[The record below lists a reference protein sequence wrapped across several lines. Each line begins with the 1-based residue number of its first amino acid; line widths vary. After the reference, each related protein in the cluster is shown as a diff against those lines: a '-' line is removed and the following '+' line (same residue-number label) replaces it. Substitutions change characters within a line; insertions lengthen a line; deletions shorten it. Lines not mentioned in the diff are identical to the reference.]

1 MHTHTDIQG
10 GNDPHPRRITI
21 PALVAVLALAT
32 LLTTVGCKKKSN
44 GDENGAAKPAAAGHA
59 EGDGHDHGKGGHS
72 EGEAA
77 HADEVKLTADAVE
90 LYGIKIESAQMWAL
104 RPTIVTPARVGFNAE
119 AMAHVGSPLRG
130 RVVEIKVRLGQ
141 DVKKG
146 DELCIIES
154 PELGEAQA
162 DLLQKRVAKDSAGP
176 VVDLAKASWD
186 RAKGLYDQTQGTSLT
201 EVQRREAEYKGA
213 VAAQRAADA
222 AVTASENR
230 LHLLGMNQAA
240 VDAFLKTGEVAPR
253 YSIHAA
259 IDGQVVQREVTLG
272 ELVSPDREAIMVLAD
287 LSNVWVLADVP
298 EAKLAEIAVGAKAWV
313 KVGSSDSKPLEGQV
327 AFISPMVDMTTRTA
341 QVRIEVAT
349 KDLPLKPGM
358 FAQVEIVTTGVGAA
372 AGSEPTPMLA
382 VPDVA
387 VQTVEGGP
395 AIFVPVEGEP
405 NTFAKRAV
413 TIGKTVGGLVPIYSG
428 LVEGE
433 RFVAAGT
440 FILKADLGKGS
451 AAHEH

>member
-1 MHTHTDIQG
+1 MNNHHGITG
-10 GNDPHPRRITI
+10 GRLPRPRRITI
-21 PALVAVLALAT
+21 VTLAAACAALLAAG
-32 LLTTVGCKKKSN
+32 GCTKKSDS
-44 GDENGAAKPAAAGHA
+44 GPKPAAAEHTAGDNHGGSGRA
-59 EGDGHDHGKGGHS
+59 EGKGG
-72 EGEAA
+72 
-77 HADEVKLTADAVE
+77 HADEVKLTADAAE
-90 LYGIKIESAQMWAL
+90 RFGIKVEAARMWAL

-154 PELGEAQA
+154 PELGEAQT
-162 DLLQKRVAKDSAGP
+162 DLLQKRVAKESAGP
-176 VVDLAKASWD
+176 QVDLAKALWD

-213 VAAQRAADA
+213 VASQRAADA

-253 YSIHAA
+253 YPIHAA

-313 KVGSSDSKPLEGQV
+313 KVGSADSRPLEGKV

-358 FAQVEIVTTGVGAA
+358 FAQVEIVTAGVGAA
-372 AGSEPTPMLA
+372 AGSEPTPIIA

-395 AIFVPVEGEP
+395 AVFVPVEGEP

-451 AAHEH
+451 AAHED

>member
-1 MHTHTDIQG
+1 MHTHTHIQG
-10 GNDPHPRRITI
+10 GNDPHPRRIII
-21 PALVAVLALAT
+21 PALVAVFALST
-32 LLTTVGCKKKSN
+32 LLTTEGCKKKSE
-44 GDENGAAKPAAAGHA
+44 GDDHGAAKPAAAGHV
-59 EGDGHDHGKGGHS
+59 EGDGHDHGHGGHN
-72 EGEAA
+72 EGRAA
-77 HADEVKLTADAVE
+77 HTDEVKLTADAVE
-90 LYGIKIESAQMWAL
+90 RYGIKIEAAQMWAL
-104 RPTIVTPARVGFNAE
+104 RPTIVTPARVAFNAE

-287 LSNVWVLADVP
+287 LSKVWVLADVP

-313 KVGSSDSKPLEGQV
+313 KVGPFDAKPLEGQV

-358 FAQVEIVTTGVGAA
+358 FAQVEIVISA
-372 AGSEPTPMLA
+372 AGAEPTPMIA

-387 VQTVEGGP
+387 VQTVDGGP

>member
-1 MHTHTDIQG
+1 MHTHTDIQR
-10 GNDPHPRRITI
+10 GNDPHPRQITI
-21 PALVAVLALAT
+21 PALVAVFALAS
-32 LLTTVGCKKKSN
+32 LLTTVGCKKKS
-44 GDENGAAKPAAAGHA
+44 DEHGAAKPAAAQAPAGHA
-59 EGDGHDHGKGGHS
+59 EGDGHEHGKGGEESHT
-72 EGEAA
+72 
-77 HADEVKLTADAVE
+77 DEVKLTADAVE
-90 LYGIKIESAQMWAL
+90 RYGIKIEAAQMWAL

-186 RAKGLYDQTQGTSLT
+186 RAKGLYEQTQGTSLT

-253 YSIHAA
+253 YSIHAV

-358 FAQVEIVTTGVGAA
+358 FAQVEIVISTA
-372 AGSEPTPMLA
+372 AGMEPTPMVA

-405 NTFAKRAV
+405 NTFAKRGV
-413 TIGKTVGGLVPIYSG
+413 TIGKTIGGLVPIYSG

-433 RFVAAGT
+433 RFVVAGT

>member
-1 MHTHTDIQG
+1 MHTHTEIQG
-10 GNDPHPRRITI
+10 GHDPHPRRITI
-21 PALVAVLALAT
+21 SALVAVFALAT
-32 LLTTVGCKKKSN
+32 LLTTVGCKKKSD
-44 GDENGAAKPAAAGHA
+44 GDDHGAAKPAAAGHA

-119 AMAHVGSPLRG
+119 AMAHVGSLLRG

-154 PELGEAQA
+154 PELGEAQT

-230 LHLLGMNQAA
+230 LHLLGMSQAA
-240 VDAFLKTGEVAPR
+240 VNAFLKTGEVAPR

-287 LSNVWVLADVP
+287 LSKVWVLADVP

-372 AGSEPTPMLA
+372 AGSEPTPMIA

-433 RFVAAGT
+433 RFVSAGT

>member
-1 MHTHTDIQG
+1 MHTHTDIQR
-10 GNDPHPRRITI
+10 GNDPHPRQITI
-21 PALVAVLALAT
+21 PALVAVFALAS
-32 LLTTVGCKKKSN
+32 LLTTVGCKKKS
-44 GDENGAAKPAAAGHA
+44 DEHGAAKPAAAQAPAGHA
-59 EGDGHDHGKGGHS
+59 EGDGHEHGKGGEESHT
-72 EGEAA
+72 
-77 HADEVKLTADAVE
+77 DEVKLTADAVE
-90 LYGIKIESAQMWAL
+90 RYGIKIEAAQMWAL

-186 RAKGLYDQTQGTSLT
+186 RAKGLYEQTQGTSLT

-240 VDAFLKTGEVAPR
+240 VDTFLKTGEVAPR
-253 YSIHAA
+253 YSIHAV

-341 QVRIEVAT
+341 QVRVEVAT

-358 FAQVEIVTTGVGAA
+358 FAQVEIVTAAVGAA
-372 AGSEPTPMLA
+372 AGSAPPPMIA

-405 NTFAKRAV
+405 NTFAKRGV
-413 TIGKTVGGLVPIYSG
+413 TIGKTIGGLVPIYSG

-440 FILKADLGKGS
+440 FSLKADLGKGS

>member
-1 MHTHTDIQG
+1 MHMHTDVPS

-21 PALVAVLALAT
+21 PALVTVFVLAT
-32 LLTTVGCKKKSN
+32 ILTTAGCKKKSV
-44 GDENGAAKPAAAGHA
+44 GDDHGAAEPAAAGHA
-59 EGDGHDHGKGGHS
+59 EGDGHDHGHGGHE
-72 EGEAA
+72 EGEAG
-77 HADEVKLTADAVE
+77 HTDEVKLTADAVE
-90 LYGIKIESAQMWAL
+90 RYGIKIESAQMWAL
-104 RPTIVTPARVGFNAE
+104 RPTIVTPARVGFNTE

-141 DVKKG
+141 HVRKG

-287 LSNVWVLADVP
+287 LANVWVLADVP
-298 EAKLAEIAVGAKAWV
+298 EAQLAEVAVGAQAWV
-313 KVGSSDSKPLEGQV
+313 KVGSSDSQPLEGQV
-327 AFISPMVDMTTRTA
+327 AFVSPMVDTTTRTA

-358 FAQVEIVTTGVGAA
+358 FAQVEIVTAGVGAA
-372 AGSEPTPMLA
+372 AGSEPTPMIA

>member
-1 MHTHTDIQG
+1 MF
-10 GNDPHPRRITI
+10 
-21 PALVAVLALAT
+21 ALAT
-32 LLTTVGCKKKSN
+32 LLTTVGCKKKSD
-44 GDENGAAKPAAAGHA
+44 GDDHGTAKPAAAGHA
-59 EGDGHDHGKGGHS
+59 EGDGHNHGKGG
-72 EGEAA
+72 EEA

-90 LYGIKIESAQMWAL
+90 RYGIKIEAAQMWAL

-141 DVKKG
+141 AVKKG

-240 VDAFLKTGEVAPR
+240 IDAFLKTGEVAPR
-253 YSIHAA
+253 YAIHAV

-298 EAKLAEIAVGAKAWV
+298 EAKLAEIAAGAKAWV
-313 KVGSSDSKPLEGQV
+313 KVGSSESKPLEGQV

-341 QVRIEVAT
+341 QVRIEVAAN
-349 KDLPLKPGM
+349 DLPLKPGM
-358 FAQVEIVTTGVGAA
+358 FAQVEIVTTGVGTA
-372 AGSEPTPMLA
+372 AGSEPTPMIA

-387 VQTVEGGP
+387 VQTVEGSP

-413 TIGKTVGGLVPIYSG
+413 TIGRTVGGLVPIYSG

-440 FILKADLGKGS
+440 FILKAELGKGS
-451 AAHEH
+451 ASHAH

>member
-1 MHTHTDIQG
+1 MHTEIQG
-10 GNDPHPRRITI
+10 GRAPHPRRINI
-21 PALVAVLALAT
+21 PTLVAVFALAA
-32 LLTTVGCKKKSN
+32 LLTTVGCKKKAD
-44 GDENGAAKPAAAGHA
+44 GDDHGAAKPAAAGHA
-59 EGDGHDHGKGGHS
+59 EGDGHDHGKGGHD
-72 EGEAA
+72 EGEAG
-77 HADEVKLTADAVE
+77 HVDEVKLTADAVE
-90 LYGIKIESAQMWAL
+90 RYGIKIEAAQMWAL

-240 VDAFLKTGEVAPR
+240 VDAFLKSGEVAPR

-287 LSNVWVLADVP
+287 LSKVWVLADVP

-313 KVGSSDSKPLEGQV
+313 KVGASDSKPLEGQV

-349 KDLPLKPGM
+349 KDLPVRPGM
-358 FAQVEIVTTGVGAA
+358 FAQVEIVTSAA
-372 AGSEPTPMLA
+372 AGAGGADPAPVIA

-395 AIFVPVEGEP
+395 ALFVPVEGEP

-433 RFVAAGT
+433 KFVASGT

>member
-1 MHTHTDIQG
+1 MPHDNHIQA
-10 GNDPHPRRITI
+10 GNILRPMTM
-21 PALVAVLALAT
+21 PAIAVVISLAAILAAS
-32 LLTTVGCKKKSN
+32 GCKERSG
-44 GDENGAAKPAAAGHA
+44 GDSHGAAKAVHA
-59 EGDGHDHGKGGHS
+59 EGDGHDHGKGG
-72 EGEAA
+72 EAD
-77 HADEVKLTADAVE
+77 HVDEVKLTADAVE
-90 LYGIKIESAQMWAL
+90 RYGVKVEAAQLWAL
-104 RPTIVTPARVGFNAE
+104 RPTIVTPARVAFNAE

-141 DVKKG
+141 EVKKG

-186 RAKGLYDQTQGTSLT
+186 RAKGLYEQTQGTTLT
-201 EVQRREAEYKGA
+201 EVQRREAEYKAA
-213 VAAQRAADA
+213 VAAQRSADA

-230 LHLLGMNQAA
+230 LHLLGMGQAA
-240 VDAFLKTGEVAPR
+240 VDEFLKTGEVAPR
-253 YSIHAA
+253 YVIHAI

-272 ELVSPDREAIMVLAD
+272 ELVSPDREAIMVLAN
-287 LSNVWVLADVP
+287 LANVWVLADVP
-298 EAKLAEIAVGAKAWV
+298 EAKLAEITIGAKAWI
-313 KVGSSDSKPLEGQV
+313 KIGSADSRLEGTV
-327 AFISPMVDMTTRTA
+327 AYISPMVDMTTRTA

-349 KDLPLKPGM
+349 KDLPVKPGM
-358 FAQVEIVTTGVGAA
+358 FAQVEIVTSATLGAD
-372 AGSEPTPMLA
+372 PVPVVA

-395 AIFVPVEGEP
+395 AVFVPVEGEP
-405 NTFAKRAV
+405 NTFAKRSV
-413 TIGKTVGGLVPIYSG
+413 TIGKTVGELVPIYSG

-433 RFVAAGT
+433 KFVAAGT

-451 AAHEH
+451 AAHAH

>member
-1 MHTHTDIQG
+1 MHKHTDIPG
-10 GNDPHPRRITI
+10 GKVPHPVRITGRLLAGVFALS
-21 PALVAVLALAT
+21 ALVVG
-32 LLTTVGCKKKSN
+32 GCKK
-44 GDENGAAKPAAAGHA
+44 HA
-59 EGDGHDHGKGGHS
+59 QGDGHDHGAAKPVAPGHATGDGHDHAKVA
-72 EGEAA
+72 GEE
-77 HADEVKLTADAVE
+77 HVDEVKLTPEAIE
-90 LYGIKIESAQMWAL
+90 RYGIKVEAAQMWAL
-104 RPTIVTPARVGFNAE
+104 RPTIVTPARVAFNAE

-130 RVVEIKVRLGQ
+130 RVVELKARLGQ

-186 RAKGLYDQTQGTSLT
+186 RVKGLYDQTQGTSLT

-230 LHLLGMNQAA
+230 LHLLGMDQAS
-240 VDAFLKTGEVAPR
+240 VDAFLKSGEVAPR
-253 YSIHAA
+253 YAIRAA

-272 ELVSPDREAIMVLAD
+272 ELVGPDREAIMVLAD
-287 LSNVWVLADVP
+287 LAKGGVLADVP
-298 EAKLAEIAVGAKAWV
+298 ESKLAEIGVGARAWV
-313 KVGSSDSKPLEGQV
+313 RVGSGEGGALEGTV
-327 AFISPMVDMTTRTA
+327 AFVSPMVDMTTRTA
-341 QVRIEVAT
+341 QVRIEVAA
-349 KDLPLKPGM
+349 KDLALKPGM
-358 FAQVEIVTTGVGAA
+358 FAQVEVVTSGAGGDAPAIV
-372 AGSEPTPMLA
+372 A

-395 AIFVPVEGEP
+395 AVFVPVEGEP
-405 NTFAKRAV
+405 NTFAKRSV
-413 TIGKTVGGLVPIYSG
+413 TIGKSVGGLVPIYSG

-433 RFVAAGT
+433 RFVVSGT

>member
-10 GNDPHPRRITI
+10 GNDPHPPRITI
-21 PALVAVLALAT
+21 RALVAVFALAA
-32 LLTTVGCKKKSN
+32 LLTTVGCKKKAD
-44 GDENGAAKPAAAGHA
+44 GDDHGAAKPAAAGHA
-59 EGDGHDHGKGGHS
+59 QGDGHDHGKGGEEVHT
-72 EGEAA
+72 
-77 HADEVKLTADAVE
+77 DEVKLTADAVE
-90 LYGIKIESAQMWAL
+90 RYGIKIEAAQMWAL

-146 DELCIIES
+146 EELCIIES

-298 EAKLAEIAVGAKAWV
+298 EAKLAAIEDGLYEPSFKQRLADLRAEEVELLRADTDDVAASLFTLLGHPKLAEAYRRKVEGLEAALDGPEALEARERIRSMIAGVELTPRSGNDLSAVLTGELASILALSAEAGGSPDNAKRPVLWA
-313 KVGSSDSKPLEGQV
+313 
-327 AFISPMVDMTTRTA
+327 R
-341 QVRIEVAT
+341 
-349 KDLPLKPGM
+349 
-358 FAQVEIVTTGVGAA
+358 GVGRIWLR
-372 AGSEPTPMLA
+372 G
-382 VPDVA
+382 PDL
-387 VQTVEGGP
+387 
-395 AIFVPVEGEP
+395 
-405 NTFAKRAV
+405 N
-413 TIGKTVGGLVPIYSG
+413 
-428 LVEGE
+428 
-433 RFVAAGT
+433 
-440 FILKADLGKGS
+440 
-451 AAHEH
+451 